1 MSENL
6 GSDHFTVLL
15 IAAEVS
21 LFLTLTLDCR
31 FECDKNGTIGG
42 FCNKTNGFCQCKDG
56 FHGDNCNNDVII
68 IDFMVIKLCIKNNIV
83 SIPIFS

>member
-56 FHGDNCNNDVII
+56 FHGDNCNKGRIG
-68 IDFMVIKLCIKNNIV
+68 
-83 SIPIFS
+83 